1 MDSSSTG
8 GATGGDHRYPDWHT
22 IYTDNAA
29 WVYRML
35 FTYVGNQPDAED
47 LTAEVFLRVLKPL
60 RVTARITEVRG
71 YLRATTRTVLAAY
84 WRDTTRRATTSLDDL
99 ADQPDVGEQS
109 IDTAFER
116 AHLLLQALPANYRL
130 ILELRF
136 LQGRSIKDAASQMG
150 VSVGNAKVL
159 QHRALRRA
167 AAVKTTCNPCTYL

>member
-1 MDSSSTG
+1 V
-8 GATGGDHRYPDWHT
+8 TGGDYRYPDWHT

-60 RVTARITEVRG
+60 RLTARIVEVRG

-84 WRDTTRRATTSLDDL
+84 WRDSTRRATTSLDELPDL
-99 ADQPDVGEQS
+99 PDDAEQS
-109 IDTAFER
+109 VNTAFER
-116 AHLLLQALPANYRL
+116 AHLVLQALPANYRM

-136 LQGRSIKDAASQMG
+136 LQGRSIRDAARQMG

-167 AAVKTTCNPCTYL
+167 AAVNTTCNPSTYL